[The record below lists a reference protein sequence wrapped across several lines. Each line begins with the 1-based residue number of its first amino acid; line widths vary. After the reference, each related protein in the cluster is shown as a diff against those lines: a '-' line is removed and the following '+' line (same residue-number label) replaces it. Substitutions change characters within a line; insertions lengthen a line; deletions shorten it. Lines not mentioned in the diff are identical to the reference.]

1 MKSSRLH
8 TSSLA
13 PRHLHGR
20 CIMAEGAAEAAEC
33 PDVCVGREVLTDF
46 TYLFKTGR
54 QGRVPT
60 HPSATH
66 SFQLSK
72 QIQSRCVMGEF
83 EVSSRMNE

>member
-46 TYLFKTGR
+46 TYLFKTDR

-60 HPSATH
+60 LPKRYA
-66 SFQLSK
+66 QLPAFK
-72 QIQSRCVMGEF
+72 ADTVAVCAGRV
-83 EVSSRMNE
+83 